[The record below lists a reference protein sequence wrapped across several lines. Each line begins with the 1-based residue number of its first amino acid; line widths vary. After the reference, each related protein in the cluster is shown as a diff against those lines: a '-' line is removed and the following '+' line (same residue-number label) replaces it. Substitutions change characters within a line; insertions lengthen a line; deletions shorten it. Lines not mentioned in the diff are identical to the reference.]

1 MMTGLAIENAE
12 TITLDAK
19 SNSYDGPR
27 NLFRIVVDEF
37 DGTAIRAWHIEDRY
51 GEKSGNLG
59 DEGCTSLDT
68 IVGEVGLY
76 LGGRVMTNVYGQA
89 LRNLRWTNPGQV
101 QKVIQENRRLKSML
115 EAAPE

>member
-19 SNSYDGPR
+19 NNFYDGPR

-37 DGTAIRAWHIEDRY
+37 DGTAISAWHIEDRY

-59 DEGCTSLDT
+59 AEGCTSLDT
-68 IVGEVGLY
+68 VVGEAGLY

-89 LRNLRWTNPGQV
+89 LRNLHWTDPKQV
-101 QKVIQENRRLKSML
+101 KKVIQENRRLKSLL